1 MCEAREE
8 IQVTEKT
15 RKTSLPVREVGHRRL
30 EDYAAV
36 TGSGPVEEIRELAA
50 GLKGKTVLHLNS
62 SPRGGGVADILEAL
76 IPLLNDVGVEA
87 EWRTIRGEAPF
98 FDVTKSM
105 HNSLQGK
112 RVEWTA
118 EMWDTWLEYNRRN
131 AGDLYAEYDIVFVHD
146 PQPAPILHF
155 MGDRRGSDTKWI
167 WRCHIDLTDAQPEV
181 WANLQDYIRLYDAAE
196 FSMKEF
202 IIGGY
207 GGPTAVVSAPGI
219 DPLDEKNVPLT
230 WTEAARVLE
239 PFGVDSK
246 RPIMAQVSRF
256 DPWKDPL
263 GVVDA
268 YRLVKK
274 EVPGIQLIMIGPTA
288 ADDPEGLGFFE
299 KTARRAGEDP
309 DVHLI
314 TNFKGMTDREVNAVQ
329 TLARVMV
336 QKSTREGFGLSATGS
351 LWHGKPVIAG
361 RAGGLTLQVL
371 DGKTG
376 FLIESTE
383 ECEEKALSV
392 LQDSAMAEEMGR
404 QAREHVR
411 ENFLITRV
419 LRDNLCLYRR
429 VLGVG

>member
-1 MCEAREE
+1 M
-8 IQVTEKT
+8 
-15 RKTSLPVREVGHRRL
+15 
-30 EDYAAV
+30 
-36 TGSGPVEEIRELAA
+36 
-50 GLKGKTVLHLNS
+50 
-62 SPRGGGVADILEAL
+62 
-76 IPLLNDVGVEA
+76 
-87 EWRTIRGEAPF
+87 
-98 FDVTKSM
+98 
-105 HNSLQGK
+105 
-112 RVEWTA
+112 
-118 EMWDTWLEYNRRN
+118 
-131 AGDLYAEYDIVFVHD
+131 
-146 PQPAPILHF
+146 
-155 MGDRRGSDTKWI
+155 
-167 WRCHIDLTDAQPEV
+167 
-181 WANLQDYIRLYDAAE
+181 
-196 FSMKEF
+196 
-202 IIGGY
+202 
-207 GGPTAVVSAPGI
+207 
-219 DPLDEKNVPLT
+219 
-230 WTEAARVLE
+230 
-239 PFGVDSK
+239 
-246 RPIMAQVSRF
+246 
-256 DPWKDPL
+256 

-376 FLIESTE
+376 FLIKSTE
-383 ECEEKALSV
+383 ECAERALSV
-392 LQDSAMAEEMGR
+392 LQDSDMAEEMGR

-419 LRDNLCLYRR
+419 LRDNLLS
-429 VLGVG
+429 L

>member
-1 MCEAREE
+1 MSRENRR
-8 IQVTEKT
+8 TT
-15 RKTSLPVREVGHRRL
+15 LPIREVGERRL
-30 EDYAAV
+30 DDYAEVAGRGV
-36 TGSGPVEEIRELAA
+36 VQDIRKLASGLR
-50 GLKGKTVLHLNS
+50 GKSVLHLNS
-62 SPRGGGVADILEAL
+62 SPSGGGVADIFEAL

-118 EMWDTWLEYNRRN
+118 GMWDTWIEYNRRN
-131 AGDLYAEYDIVFVHD
+131 AHEVFAEYDIIFVHD

-155 MGDRRGSDTKWI
+155 LGDRRGSETKWI
-167 WRCHIDLTDAQPEV
+167 WRCHIDLTDAQPDV
-181 WANLQDYIRLYDAAE
+181 WAKLQEYISLYDAAE
-196 FSMKEF
+196 FSMDEF
-202 IIGGY
+202 VVDGY
-207 GGPTAVVSAPGI
+207 GGPTVQVSAPGI
-219 DPLDEKNVPLT
+219 DPLDEKNVPLSFD
-230 WTEAARVLE
+230 EAARVLA
-239 PFGVDSK
+239 PFGVDAE
-246 RPIMAQVSRF
+246 RPIMVQVSRF

-268 YRLVKK
+268 YRLVK
-274 EVPGIQLIMIGPTA
+274 EQVPELQLIMIGPTA

-329 TLARVMV
+329 TLASVVV

-371 DGKTG
+371 DGETG
-376 FLIESTE
+376 FLIDSTE
-383 ECEEKALSV
+383 DCADRALRLLRDPS
-392 LQDSAMAEEMGR
+392 LAEEMGR
-404 QAREHVR
+404 RAREHVR
-411 ENFLITRV
+411 DNFLITRV
-419 LRDNLCLYRR
+419 LRDNLLLYRR
-429 VLGVG
+429 VLGID

>member
-1 MCEAREE
+1 MSRE
-8 IQVTEKT
+8 IRRTT
-15 RKTSLPVREVGHRRL
+15 LPIREVGERRL
-30 EDYAAV
+30 DDYAEVA
-36 TGSGPVEEIRELAA
+36 GRGAVEEIRELAS
-50 GLKGKTVLHLNS
+50 GLEGKSVLHVNS
-62 SPRGGGVADILEAL
+62 SPSGGGVADIFEAL
-76 IPLLNDVGVEA
+76 IPLLNDVGVGA

-112 RVEWTA
+112 RSTWTK

-131 AGDLYAEYDIVFVHD
+131 SEELYGEYDIVFVHD
-146 PQPAPILHF
+146 PQPAPLLSY
-155 MGDRRGSDTKWI
+155 MDGRRGDSTRWV
-167 WRCHIDLTDAQPEV
+167 WRCHIDLTDAQPDV

-196 FSMKEF
+196 FSMEEF

-207 GGPTAVVSAPGI
+207 EGPTTWVSAPGI
-219 DPLDEKNVPLT
+219 DPLDEKNVPLSRE
-230 WTEAARVLE
+230 EAARTLE
-239 PFGVDSK
+239 PFGVDAE

-268 YRLVKK
+268 YRLVK
-274 EVPGIQLIMIGPTA
+274 EEIPEIQLIMIGPTA

-329 TLARVMV
+329 TLASVVV
-336 QKSTREGFGLSATGS
+336 QKSKREGFGLSATGS

-371 DGKTG
+371 DGETG
-376 FLIESTE
+376 FLIDSTE
-383 ECEEKALSV
+383 ECAEKALT
-392 LQDSAMAEEMGR
+392 LLRNPGLAEEMGCK
-404 QAREHVR
+404 AREHVR

-419 LRDNLCLYRR
+419 LRDNLLLYRR
-429 VLGVG
+429 VLGL